1 MGQLVRIQSGN
12 WKKSLSGNWQFEG
25 DPSEV
30 EHYIVAQ
37 NNEKIESFTSLIREE
52 LVIEPECPIAL
63 TYQLPDAM
71 LQGIVSNS
79 QPANIITSEDVEVV
93 MSVQEWTKG
102 VLLCITYGSLNVA
115 RYEFLCRTPFIVGNT
130 TYLDGTVS
138 EEVHVANIKGMVGND
153 VIMCSETL
161 LRHLMSDEMLF
172 LLYRF
177 SFEVEKARG
186 FPLWQGASYENNPD
200 ESKRYWEYFNI
211 ITDNQLGEGDASDG
225 STYFKSDWQECEVGP
240 EYWENV
246 SNRNYNQGEAQS
258 ETGDGQAGGNCANRD
273 VIMNDEV
280 TVDATPNV
288 VEVDNSST
296 GSTSN
301 CNQRKPGDTL
311 YNPINVT
318 VADENNEGNNLRQ
331 KTYITKDTRVSGGE
345 VGGEPSYVHVTDDSD
360 IPAVTIPVGR
370 ERLIIDESSS
380 EIEANEGG
388 PAIGAN
394 NPDVVNVG
402 MIFKCRED
410 FKQHMAILTLILYLP
425 PADDLHYHT
434 TEMSRLVR
442 VAKGQWRKSG
452 EGVWRFERD
461 SAVLGHD
468 ILVGRNDHVE
478 AVKGMVRGVF
488 RLRAETPLLLT
499 FQLPQWLLEP
509 HGATYPPQNIVT
521 NADVEMM
528 ISVHEWN
535 TEPRLCVIFGAEEV
549 ATYQFRCRSPFTIG
563 TRNFLADGVTE
574 EQHEAVV
581 LDMVRGK
588 EFVCS
593 QGAMAEIFEESEMV
607 LLYRFSMEIEKAKN
621 SLDLNLGPTIEAADH
636 IVPNVGNTGTGNRI
650 GGDGGRGSLG
660 NTYVVT
666 GFDFPG
672 FHQVATGGRFRTS
685 VPSPTYD
692 PNYYNPHFGALEATP
707 EYWERLMSSSYA
719 VQLQRIYGVPGSE
732 YVGYAPTELNIGTS
746 NVHPFPANHQ
756 PITVSSNVSST
767 DVKPV
772 VEAGSE
778 VNFTKLETS
787 CYKNPVYLEKGES
800 SKQVNEGPTAQLAG
814 VGNNENT
821 LQAPDV
827 EGNTGRNASQG

>member
-200 ESKRYWEYFNI
+200 ES
-211 ITDNQLGEGDASDG
+211 EGDASDG

-331 KTYITKDTRVSGGE
+331 ETYITKDTRVSGGE

-380 EIEANEGG
+380 EIEANEG
-388 PAIGAN
+388 AN

-410 FKQHMAILTLILYLP
+410 FKQHMAMYAIRNKFRFRN
-425 PADDLHYHT
+425 
-434 TEMSRLVR
+434 SR
-442 VAKGQWRKSG
+442 
-452 EGVWRFERD
+452 
-461 SAVLGHD
+461 SAPG
-468 ILVGRNDHVE
+468 
-478 AVKGMVRGVF
+478 GMVRKVNLAHSCSVDDRSGY
-488 RLRAETPLLLT
+488 
-499 FQLPQWLLEP
+499 QSQ
-509 HGATYPPQNIVT
+509 ATTTVIGG
-521 NADVEMM
+521 MM
-528 ISVHEWN
+528 RGKFAGRGGGPRPNEIREAMQGDHEVHISYWKAW
-535 TEPRLCVIFGAEEV
+535 RSREV
-549 ATYQFRCRSPFTIG
+549 A
-563 TRNFLADGVTE
+563 
-574 EQHEAVV
+574 
-581 LDMVRGK
+581 LDYAKGS
-588 EFVCS
+588 C
-593 QGAMAEIFEESEMV
+593 GASYN
-607 LLYRFSMEIEKAKN
+607 LL
-621 SLDLNLGPTIEAADH
+621 
-636 IVPNVGNTGTGNRI
+636 
-650 GGDGGRGSLG
+650 
-660 NTYVVT
+660 
-666 GFDFPG
+666 
-672 FHQVATGGRFRTS
+672 
-685 VPSPTYD
+685 
-692 PNYYNPHFGALEATP
+692 
-707 EYWERLMSSSYA
+707 
-719 VQLQRIYGVPGSE
+719 
-732 YVGYAPTELNIGTS
+732 
-746 NVHPFPANHQ
+746 PA
-756 PITVSSNVSST
+756 
-767 DVKPV
+767 
-772 VEAGSE
+772 
-778 VNFTKLETS
+778 
-787 CYKNPVYLEKGES
+787 YLEKLVHANPGSIADIHTEYA
-800 SKQVNEGPTAQLAG
+800 EGIGHRFKYMFLAMS
-814 VGNNENT
+814 
-821 LQAPDV
+821 ASI
-827 EGNTGRNASQG
+827 EGYKF